1 MKIAKTYKN
10 DRMSKTKAETL
21 KAMGK
26 KIQKLRK
33 ALPNNISQEDFA
45 SQLGISR
52 VYIGFIEQGRESP
65 SLKLLMKIA
74 RKFGVKVE
82 ELFSR

>member
-1 MKIAKTYKN
+1 MP
-10 DRMSKTKAETL
+10 RTKKETL
-21 KAMGK
+21 RALGK

-33 ALPNNISQEDFA
+33 QMGVSQDKFSEM
-45 SQLGISR
+45 LNISR
-52 VYIGFIEQGRESP
+52 VYVGFIEQGRYSP
-65 SLKLLMKIA
+65 SLKLLMKMA